1 MDLHFGITVART
13 YPVVFFALKASNFDV
28 SKTTFG
34 LRINAHVMREMY
46 RGFSCSTTH
55 THVVALIWRTT
66 QIQVHISRTHLNF
79 HSSQRKGTDIEM
91 GFTATEP
98 HGDVCRDII
107 IEPYVPFVRPVP
119 TGLVA
124 WLLDVQ
130 IGDARCRIV
139 AYLRLPRCDV
149 VIKVCRHQILGPA
162 ADPKVTP
169 AHPKIHVGRTGFV
182 SRDGASLVLHWA
194 ALH

>member
-34 LRINAHVMREMY
+34 LRINAYVMRKMY

-55 THVVALIWRTT
+55 AHVVTLFRRTA
-66 QIQVHISRTHLNF
+66 QIQVQVSRTHLNF

-91 GFTATEP
+91 AFTGAEP

-107 IEPYVPFVRPVP
+107 IE
-119 TGLVA
+119 
-124 WLLDVQ
+124 
-130 IGDARCRIV
+130 
-139 AYLRLPRCDV
+139 
-149 VIKVCRHQILGPA
+149 
-162 ADPKVTP
+162 
-169 AHPKIHVGRTGFV
+169 
-182 SRDGASLVLHWA
+182 
-194 ALH
+194 